1 MKIAIDGPAGSG
13 KSTVARL
20 LAEYLNIPLL
30 ETGKVYRAVGYC
42 LLREGVDPQKASE
55 EGLLKALEKLQVS
68 LNPQGTEVKLK
79 GERLEAELR
88 EEEVGR
94 YASIIA
100 RIKPFREAINR
111 MFREVSGD
119 NVVAEGRDAGTAI
132 FPDADVKIYL
142 TASPRERAIRR
153 LRQLGEEESPYNVER
168 LTRLIEERDKRDME
182 REANPLKPAED
193 AVILDTTGK
202 GLEEVFEEVK
212 KIVRRGLD
220 EKPA

>member
-1 MKIAIDGPAGSG
+1 MKITIDGPAGSG
-13 KSTVARL
+13 KSTLARL
-20 LAEYLNIPLL
+20 LAEYLNLPLL
-30 ETGKVYRAVGYC
+30 ETGKVYRSVGYS
-42 LLREGVDPQKASE
+42 LLKEGLDPEKVSE
-55 EGLLKALEKLQVS
+55 EELLKALERLQVNLS
-68 LNPQGTEVKLK
+68 PRGTEVKLEGK
-79 GERLEAELR
+79 RLEEELQ

-100 RIKPFREAINR
+100 RIKPFREAINK

-153 LRQLGEEESPYNVER
+153 LRQLGEEESPSNVER
-168 LTRLIEERDKRDME
+168 LTRLIEERDRRDME

-202 GLEEVFEEVK
+202 GLGEVFEEAR